1 MSHTLKILE
10 RMIDGRPRE
19 EVDIGK
25 EQLGFMKG
33 SGTSDGIFC
42 LRQVM
47 EKFRE
52 KQRDLH
58 MVFIDLE
65 KAYDRV
71 PRQEVR
77 RSLREKMVIEK

>member
-1 MSHTLKILE
+1 
-10 RMIDGRPRE
+10 MIDGRLRE

-33 SGTSDGIFC
+33 TGTSDGIFC
-42 LRQVM
+42 LRQVTENFK
-47 EKFRE
+47 EKKRHI
-52 KQRDLH
+52 H

-71 PRQEVR
+71 PRKE
-77 RSLREKMVIEK
+77 I